1 MENQSMFDPTR
12 QTVGSLSNE
21 VRAADTKSMQIGDIN
36 KEMLKGFIDDV
47 NDALEQ
53 GRKEYPDQTFFVL
66 VTEKWEYQMK
76 NALYR
81 KVALS
86 KKRPYPE
93 ANTTCFKYD
102 HNLKEVR
109 FCWDLPMR
117 HDMWNIQNSSALY
130 APQLVEDI
138 QRWERFELEHFG
150 FTKAGLGDQWEEN
163 PYFKD
168 RPLGEEFLKFKIYT

>member
-21 VRAADTKSMQIGDIN
+21 VRKADTKSMQIGDIN

-47 NDALEQ
+47 NACLEQ
-53 GRKEYPDQTFFVL
+53 GRNEYPDQTFFVL
-66 VTEKWEYQMK
+66 VTEKWEYQMR

-81 KVALS
+81 KVVLS

-102 HNLKEVR
+102 HKSKEVR

-117 HDMWNIQNSSALY
+117 HEMWNTQAAADIFD
-130 APQLVEDI
+130 PQLVDDI
-138 QRWERFELEHFG
+138 RHWERFELEHFG
-150 FTKAGLGDQWEEN
+150 FTKVGLGDQWEEN

>member
-21 VRAADTKSMQIGDIN
+21 VRSADTKSMKIGDIN
-36 KEMLKGFIDDV
+36 AEMLKGFIDDI
-47 NDALEQ
+47 NNALDQ
-53 GRKEYPDQTFFVL
+53 GRKEYPDENFFVL
-66 VTEKWEYQMK
+66 VTEKWELQMK

-117 HDMWNIQNSSALY
+117 HDMWNIMANAALFDI
-130 APQLVEDI
+130 QTVEDI
-138 QRWERFELEHFG
+138 HHWEKFELEHFG
-150 FTKAGLGDQWEEN
+150 FTKTGLGDIWEEN

-168 RPLGEEFLKFKIYT
+168 RALGESRLQFKIIT

>member
-1 MENQSMFDPTR
+1 MENESMFDPTR
-12 QTVGSLSNE
+12 KTVGALSNDA
-21 VRAADTKSMQIGDIN
+21 RAADAKSMTIGDIN
-36 KEMLKGFIDDV
+36 AEMLKGFIDDV
-47 NDALEQ
+47 NNALDD
-53 GRKEYPDQTFFVL
+53 GRKQFPDQTFFVI

-76 NALYR
+76 NALFR

-102 HNLKEVR
+102 HNMKEVR

-117 HDMWNIQNSSALY
+117 HDMWNQKATQNLY
-130 APQLVEDI
+130 APQIIEDI
-138 QRWERFELEHFG
+138 MKWERFELEHFG
-150 FTKAGLGDQWEEN
+150 FTKVGLGDQWEEN

-168 RPLGEEFLKFKIYT
+168 RPLGEEKLKFKIYT